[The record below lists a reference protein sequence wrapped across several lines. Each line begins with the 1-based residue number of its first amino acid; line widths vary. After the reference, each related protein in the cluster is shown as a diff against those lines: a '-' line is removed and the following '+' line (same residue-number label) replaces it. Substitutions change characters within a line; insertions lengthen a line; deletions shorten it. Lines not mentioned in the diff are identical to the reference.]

1 VVVSFP
7 SWKALLRKEWS
18 SYMVGALTIAFLLK
32 VLVGAISIMLVAVY
46 APLAGVPLS
55 DKDHTI
61 LKEWLGVLKHF

>member
-7 SWKALLRKEWS
+7 PRKSRSRKGWR
-18 SYMVGALTIAFLLK
+18 SYVVGALTIAFLLK